1 MTKSHRPKWIRY
13 EIGTDRAGARR
24 ARSLAARVAAARRYF
39 YCLSDEYLYAG
50 PSISGTKIFLGGSV
64 ETGPMQRRATL
75 AGRRCLPRSRQARLR
90 FIGDTVA
97 RPRFIFTATG
107 GFDTICQ
114 SRCLIP
120 TSNSFRETRIRADVE
135 ESTTRARFNAQQCFL
150 IDPSPAGK
158 SRRETQMAD
167 RFPGTFVR
175 FPRFF
180 QTSRRP
186 SRGAID
192 GGSFRHSAQC
202 WLCR

>member
-1 MTKSHRPKWIRY
+1 M
-13 EIGTDRAGARR
+13 
-24 ARSLAARVAAARRYF
+24 
-39 YCLSDEYLYAG
+39 
-50 PSISGTKIFLGGSV
+50 

-135 ESTTRARFNAQQCFL
+135 ESTTRARLNAQQCFL
-150 IDPSPAGK
+150 IDPYPAGNKLRAAGK

-167 RFPGTFVR
+167 RLPGTFLR

-192 GGSFRHSAQC
+192 GESWRLGLSTNSVGNRLSL
-202 WLCR
+202 W